1 MSRYIQT
8 TLPVSKYKAL
18 RIIAIQRD
26 INLTDLVRQILIDWV
41 TKEKELDNGKE
52 ENGQDN
58 RGRSSIH
65 YSA

>member
-26 INLTDLVRQILIDWV
+26 INLTDLVRQILLDWV
-41 TKEKELDNGKE
+41 KKEKELDNGKE

-58 RGRSSIH
+58 RGLSCFNH
-65 YSA
+65 NA

>member
-41 TKEKELDNGKE
+41 THEKEQENVKE

-58 RGRSSIH
+58 RGLSCFNH
-65 YSA
+65 TA